1 MPRSLGLH
9 MGVREAIAPGLV
21 DSTLLGPRRKWK
33 LRHPLQSR
41 EKNVFF
47 FWDGKVGTVR
57 SSMEMLP
64 PEPKPDPR

>member
-41 EKNVFF
+41 EQKRFLLLG
-47 FWDGKVGTVR
+47 WEGGDREELDGDVAT
-57 SSMEMLP
+57 
-64 PEPKPDPR
+64 